1 MLKPDLQHQFWV
13 TKKAV
18 QRKLGSKE
26 DECIVSSDAELDS
39 KIDLLKSIGDSCQ
52 QLKRILDNYQEKIC
66 ILAQEENALGVF
78 LKESGKHSTTT
89 SKHMCCTGKSISYC
103 GQQHM
108 KIRAPLVRLQHEIET
123 FNGQAIK
130 DTYNTV
136 QAMER
141 ERTEYRAALGWMK
154 AASAQLD
161 PDKGRGLDKFRNAQ
175 MYVRTAKTKFDTMT
189 LDCLQKIDLLAAA
202 RCNMFSH
209 VLVAYQAALLDS
221 ATKTSYTF
229 QAALKI
235 LDEKPQYNFTILKDL
250 TQVPV
255 VNDSNPSAESK
266 EIAPIDF
273 DQMLFFKEDFEDDIK
288 STKGDSTPATSNA
301 EKSEKKATK
310 ESIVPKSDTNENATG
325 GTKASVD
332 DSTIFDLLDLST
344 NESSETDCLLD
355 IFSNAANNCKPS
367 TSSATATAQ
376 SSSSSNIL
384 TFDFLKKMHSST
396 VSSES
401 SKKGVNNKSKMTN
414 DNKKTSGIN
423 WIDLFAD
430 LDPLAMEKKIAG
442 SNQNCLDA

>member
-18 QRKLGSKE
+18 QRKLGTKE

-39 KIDLLKSIGDSCQ
+39 KIDLLKSIGDSCSH
-52 QLKRILDNYQEKIC
+52 LKRILDNYQEKIC

-78 LKESGKHSTTT
+78 LKESSKHSTTT
-89 SKHMCCTGKSISYC
+89 SKAMSCAGKSISFC

-108 KIRAPLVRLQHEIET
+108 KIRTPLVRLHHEVET

-209 VLVAYQAALLDS
+209 VLAAYQTALIDF

-235 LDEKPQYNFTILKDL
+235 LEEKPQYNFTILKDL

-255 VNDSNPSAESK
+255 VCDTNQTESK
-266 EIAPIDF
+266 EITPIDF
-273 DQMLFFKEDFEDDIK
+273 DQMLFFKEDFEDEVK
-288 STKGDSTPATSNA
+288 SSEKDSSAEKPVKKTAEEPTTSKSEASISATS
-301 EKSEKKATK
+301 EMKPT
-310 ESIVPKSDTNENATG
+310 
-325 GTKASVD
+325 VD

-344 NESSETDCLLD
+344 TEPTETDCLLD
-355 IFSNAANNCKPS
+355 IFNSAANSCKP
-367 TSSATATAQ
+367 TPATAQ
-376 SSSSSNIL
+376 SSSNIL
-384 TFDFLKKMHSST
+384 MFDFLKKIPGST
-396 VSSES
+396 SATSATMEANS
-401 SKKGVNNKSKMTN
+401 SKKGAISKPKMN
-414 DNKKTSGIN
+414 DKKTSA
-423 WIDLFAD
+423 WMDLFAD
-430 LDPLAMEKKIAG
+430 LDPLANPTNMEKKIAG
-442 SNQNCLDA
+442 LNQNCLDA